1 MATARRGRTNFGANR
16 SLTPGAY
23 NIDKIVLTTHDGE
36 SFNIENIT
44 VKLTL
49 TESLYSPN
57 ILAQIGVKDTAN
69 FFESTPLIG
78 QEKVKIEVSTK
89 PNSNGTVK
97 SKKISLDFIVTEY
110 PLFASAQEEHTNV
123 YNIACVSDHAYYSRL
138 SKISRSF
145 TNTTDV
151 EIKKII
157 TQDLGFTDFEVNGTA
172 ISRMKGIIRWQTPLE
187 AVEWLRKKTYDEA
200 FSPFFLYHSLDNKIR
215 LSSLHNLMTA
225 KEYHTYRDEREYSY
239 SPLTKDDYD
248 QRAARILDVA
258 SNLKLGKV
266 YQGANGGWASEN
278 NYLDYSYKTY
288 TKYDYNY
295 ENDFNQSLTLNQKTP
310 LSTQFDINGETLNL
324 MPQSH
329 LEHVSVNNLSYG
341 EEDTNYNKLKEKTQ
355 GKTKA
360 IEEALESVSHDIK
373 LFGDLELNPGAVVN
387 LKFPKAVDPAIM
399 KKLLAKM
406 KNKPTSARDV
416 YDTHLSGRHLV
427 TSVTHMFEDGEY
439 FSELRVKKD
448 SFSIEL

>member
-1 MATARRGRTNFGANR
+1 MAGQKQRTNFGVNK
-16 SLTPGAY
+16 SLTPGSY
-23 NIDKIVLTTHDGE
+23 YINKIVLTTHDGQE
-36 SFNIENIT
+36 FNIENLT
-44 VKLTL
+44 VKLLL

-57 ILAQIGVKDTAN
+57 ILAQIGIKDTAN

-78 QEKVKIEVSTK
+78 QEKIRIVVSTK
-89 PNSNGTVK
+89 PNSSRAK
-97 SKKISLDFIVTEY
+97 IKKIDLNFVVTEY
-110 PLFASAQEEHTNV
+110 PLYASAQEEHTNV

-157 TQDLGFTDFEVNGTA
+157 TEDLGFTDFEVNGKAT
-172 ISRMKGIIRWQTPLE
+172 SRMKGVIRWQTPLE
-187 AVEWLRKKTYDEA
+187 AAEWLRQKTYDEA

-215 LSSLHNLMTA
+215 LSSLHELMAA
-225 KEYHTYRDEREYSY
+225 KEYHTYRDEREFSHDAYS
-239 SPLTKDDYD
+239 TEDYD
-248 QRAARILDVA
+248 QRASRILDVA

-295 ENDFNQSLTLNQKTP
+295 DKDFNQDLTLNKKTP
-310 LSTQFDINGETLNL
+310 LSTQFDVNGEKLNL
-324 MPQSH
+324 MPKSH

-341 EEDTNYNKLKEKTQ
+341 ETDLNYNKLKEDTQ
-355 GKTKA
+355 GKTTA
-360 IEEALESVSHDIK
+360 IEEALESVAHDIK
-373 LFGDLELNPGAVVN
+373 LFGDLELNPGAVVI

-399 KKLLAKM
+399 KKLLANM
-406 KNKPTSARDV
+406 KHKPTSARDLW
-416 YDTHLSGRHLV
+416 DKHLSGRHLV

-439 FSELRVKKD
+439 FSEVRVKKD
-448 SFSIEL
+448 SFGIEV

>member
-1 MATARRGRTNFGANR
+1 MARNQRTNFGANE

-23 NIDKIVLTTHDGE
+23 NIDRIVLTTHDGKKYD
-36 SFNIENIT
+36 IENIV
-44 VKLTL
+44 VKLNI
-49 TESLYSPN
+49 TESLYSAN
-57 ILAQIGVKDTAN
+57 IIAQISIKDTAN

-78 QEKVKIEVSTK
+78 QEKIKIVIITNPNTNGSASTK
-89 PNSNGTVK
+89 
-97 SKKISLDFIVTEY
+97 KIDLDFIVTEY
-110 PLFASAQEEHTNV
+110 PLYASAKAEHTNI

-138 SKISRSF
+138 TKISRSF
-145 TNTTDV
+145 TNTTDQ

-157 TQDLGFTDFEVNGTA
+157 TEDLGFTGGMEVNGTSE
-172 ISRMKGIIRWQTPLE
+172 SRMKGIIQWQTPLE
-187 AVEWLRKKTYDEA
+187 AAEWLRSKTYDEA

-225 KEYHTYRDEREYSY
+225 KEYHTYFDTREFSYEPYTEEDYDERVS
-239 SPLTKDDYD
+239 
-248 QRAARILDVA
+248 RILDVA

-295 ENDFNQSLTLNQKTP
+295 ENDFNQGLTLNQKTP
-310 LSTQFDINGETLNL
+310 LSTQFDVNEETLNL

-341 EEDTNYNKLKEKTQ
+341 EENLNYNKLKENTN
-355 GKTKA
+355 GKMRA
-360 IEEALESVSHDIK
+360 IEEALETVSHDIK
-373 LFGDLELNPGAVVN
+373 LFGDFDLNPGTVIN

-399 KKLLAKM
+399 KDFLAGM
-406 KNKPTSARDV
+406 KNKPTSHADLF
-416 YDTHLSGRHLV
+416 DQHLSGRHLI
-427 TSVTHMFEDGEY
+427 TSVNHIFEDGMY
-439 FSELRVKKD
+439 FSEVRVKKD
-448 SFSIEL
+448 SFGIEL